1 MRARRLAARIGV
13 VAPVVALFAIDVAHR
28 WHAYG
33 AMAHADLAALGVT
46 WAMSLGA
53 WSLAIV
59 ASARRRLVPRIV
71 ACVGLAALAAVAA
84 LQIALFEAF
93 RTVADYEL
101 LRSMWLLEG
110 APALIRPFL
119 PTIARWTI
127 GAAIIAIAWAA
138 LVRRVAPPRRS
149 NARRALGGFFGIAA
163 TALAGGSYLPKMPQ
177 AGAPDVL
184 AMGAVGR
191 LAIERPTRVR
201 VAGTWVRFVPLE
213 RRVPEL
219 MKLEPHGAR
228 SVVFVLDESVR
239 ASAVCTGF
247 EPACPHN
254 PFTNAALPKRMP
266 LHRMRSVDSFTLL
279 SFGVIMTGLRVDA
292 PKHDWLTAPL
302 VFHYAHAGGISTAYW
317 SAHHPGF
324 GESHGW
330 TDHAPID
337 RLAWATDFDPNADE
351 VLGADDEAVVDRA
364 IRELPS
370 LHEPFFAVVHL
381 AGTHFPYRIDEGDA
395 PFQPQS
401 AKLDRDDPAP
411 LRNRYFDAIYRQDK
425 AIARLVRG
433 VRAARPD
440 AILVYASDHGESFY
454 EHDAVL
460 HGSLWDEELRV
471 PAWIDAPAGTLSD
484 DEARSLRAQQDAPAT
499 EVDLAPTLLDLL
511 GLYGQDA
518 WAEHKRKLAGVS
530 LLRSPPR
537 DRVTNI
543 ATCNDLW
550 PCFIPSQGKLVG
562 DRKWVSRLP
571 DFVFRCFDTRADP
584 EETRDLG
591 EAACGERR

>member
-1 MRARRLAARIGV
+1 MARV
-13 VAPVVALFAIDVAHR
+13 
-28 WHAYG
+28 
-33 AMAHADLAALGVT
+33 DLAALGVT
-46 WAMSLGA
+46 WAMSVGV

-59 ASARRRLVPRIV
+59 ASARRRIVPRIV
-71 ACVGLAALAAVAA
+71 ACMGLAILAAVAA
-84 LQIALFEAF
+84 LQIAVFGAF
-93 RTVADYEL
+93 RTVIDYEL
-101 LRSMWLLEG
+101 LQSMWLLEG

-119 PTIARWTI
+119 PTIACWTI
-127 GAAIIAIAWAA
+127 GASVIAMTWAA

-149 NARRALGGFFGIAA
+149 NARRALGGFFAIAA
-163 TALAGGSYLPKMPQ
+163 AALVVGSYLPKMPQ

-184 AMGAVGR
+184 ALGAVGR
-191 LAIERPTRVR
+191 LVIERPTRVR
-201 VAGTWVRFVPLE
+201 VAGTFVRFVPLD
-213 RRVPEL
+213 RRVPAL
-219 MKLEPHGAR
+219 VKIDAPHAR
-228 SVVFVLDESVR
+228 SVLFVLGESVR
-239 ASAVCTGF
+239 ASAVCTAF
-247 EPACPHN
+247 SPECPHT
-254 PFTNAALPKRMP
+254 PFTNAALPNRMP
-266 LHRMRSVDSFTLL
+266 LERMRSVDSFTLL
-279 SFGVIMTGLRVDA
+279 SFGVIMSGLRVDA
-292 PKHDWLTAPL
+292 PKQDWLSAPL
-302 VFHYAHAGGISTAYW
+302 VFHYAHAAGIATAYW
-317 SAHHPGF
+317 SAHHPAF

-364 IRELPS
+364 LGELPT

-381 AGTHFPYRIDEGDA
+381 AGTHFPYRIDDGDA

-401 AKLDRDDPAP
+401 AKLDAADPGP

-433 VRAARPD
+433 VRAARPN

-471 PAWIDAPAGTLSD
+471 PAWIDAPLGVLTD
-484 DEARSLRAQQDAPAT
+484 DETRSLRAQKDAPAT

-511 GLYGQDA
+511 GIYGQNA
-518 WAEHKRKLAGVS
+518 WDEHTQKLAGVS

-537 DRVTNI
+537 DRVTSI

-550 PCFIPSQGKLVG
+550 PCFIPSKGKLIG
-562 DRKWVSRLP
+562 DRKWVSRPP
-571 DFVFRCFDTRADP
+571 DSVFRCFDTRADP
-584 EETRDLG
+584 GETHDLG
-591 EAACGERR
+591 EAACGETR